1 MRKFPAIPLFLTSA
15 VVLAACGGSDRCEA
29 PKQPAR
35 LAAKDLTL
43 VQKADALGVPPSRVP
58 AQGALPE
65 YEDYVTRINDSA
77 EAEYCVENEA
87 YKARAMKGEMTTDV
101 MATMARA
108 VAATCKVTRQE
119 PVLASILKYRNCA
132 SGHE

>member
-1 MRKFPAIPLFLTSA
+1 MRKFPVFPLFLTLI
-15 VVLAACGGSDRCEA
+15 LAACGGSDRCEA
-29 PKQPAR
+29 PKQPAK

-58 AQGALPE
+58 ADGALPE

-87 YKARAMKGEMTTDV
+87 FKARAMKDE
-101 MATMARA
+101 MATVARA
-108 VAATCKVTRQE
+108 VAATCKVSREE
-119 PVLASILKYRNCA
+119 PVLATVLKYRNCA
-132 SGHE
+132 SGHD

>member
-1 MRKFPAIPLFLTSA
+1 MRAFPAFPLLLTLTLA
-15 VVLAACGGSDRCEA
+15 LAACGGSDRCEA
-29 PKQPAR
+29 PKQPAK

-58 AQGALPE
+58 ADGSLPE

-87 YKARAMKGEMTTDV
+87 FKARAMKDE
-101 MATMARA
+101 MATVARA
-108 VAATCKVTRQE
+108 VAATCKVSREE
-119 PVLASILKYRNCA
+119 PVLATVLKYRNCA
-132 SGHE
+132 SGRE